1 MLRRRDLVREV
12 LDDDASFRLLC
23 SLAAAAQ
30 ARNGRESRR
39 IAALVP
45 QGRRELAP
53 GMARYG
59 ELQERHARLLAG
71 LLAACGLEPAEVPPE
86 ADHAA
91 LLERRGSCPAHARM
105 RCGQPLSERDVLAH
119 LAHGHAASARAA
131 AWLARL
137 TGHLSGRP
145 GAGEAVRE
153 ILRAEREHLAWCRE
167 GMLGFARAG
176 HVAAVELVLRENALA
191 EARAHR
197 DAALAVLARA
207 GHLLGWSV
215 ARSVV
220 LEGGVQARYAYERL
234 TVRRRA
240 VRLDPLPPLPE
251 PEPEPEPDAG
261 PGPGPEHE
269 SGLARDAVRAGSVSG
284 PGAESGAGPGEG
296 PGAGARTPSGE
307 AATTSPG
314 V

>member
-23 SLAAAAQ
+23 SLAVAAQ
-30 ARNGRESRR
+30 ARNGRENRR

-45 QGRRELAP
+45 RGRRDLAP
-53 GMARYG
+53 AMARYG
-59 ELQERHARLLAG
+59 ELQERHARLLTG
-71 LLAACGLEPAEVPPE
+71 LLAACGPEPAEVPPE

-91 LLERRGSCPAHARM
+91 LLERRGSCPAHVRM

-119 LAHGHAASARAA
+119 LAHGHAAAARAT

-137 TGHLSGRP
+137 AGHAFVRP

-153 ILRAEREHLAWCRE
+153 VFRAEREYLAWCRE

-176 HVAAVELVLRENALA
+176 HVAAVELVLRENTLA

-197 DAALAVLARA
+197 DAALAVLART
-207 GHLLGWSV
+207 GHLLGWSM

-220 LEGGVQARYAYERL
+220 LEGGVQARYVHERL
-234 TVRRRA
+234 VARRRA
-240 VRLDPLPPLPE
+240 VRLDPLPALPE
-251 PEPEPEPDAG
+251 PEPEPEPG
-261 PGPGPEHE
+261 PEPGPRRET
-269 SGLARDAVRAGSVSG
+269 ARPD
-284 PGAESGAGPGEG
+284 
-296 PGAGARTPSGE
+296 PGAGSDAEPGSGAAPGTGTRAPSGD

-314 V
+314 A